1 MKKIN
6 RAPRVY
12 RPSDQRRQEFIN
24 NTNLYNP
31 VQIISNMM
39 VLEDFNAYE
48 LAEATGIHHNTIYNW
63 INHSVQPSHAN
74 FLATINAMGYT
85 MALTVIKD

>member
-1 MKKIN
+1 
-6 RAPRVY
+6 
-12 RPSDQRRQEFIN
+12 
-24 NTNLYNP
+24 
-31 VQIISNMM
+31 

-48 LAEATGIHHNTIYNW
+48 IAEATGIHHNTIYNW
-63 INHSVQPSHAN
+63 INHNVQPSHAN